1 MGRRPR
7 VDRTPEEKW
16 QIVQEGIKS
25 GNVSE
30 TCRRHGISPS
40 STVSMEGRSR
50 GRSKGSAWGEKRCR
64 GRNREGPSHPAT
76 GTNAGAEVAGDR
88 NPKKRRGGVSCG
100 AVHSQAREMV
110 AQGYTATLVAAT
122 LTISRSS
129 LYYRK
134 RPRGSRADRT
144 YDEQIVMACG
154 EKLAY
159 GYRRVAWWLQRKKGL
174 PVNRKRV
181 LRVMRERGLLVRSR
195 RLRARRKKEWGRV
208 EAAEPNQIWQSD
220 MTKIWAGPAVGWA
233 YLVSVIDCCTRE
245 IVGWNLSH
253 RCRTED
259 ALTAVEQAVL
269 ARLPE
274 GSRAAKV
281 TLTTDNGT
289 QFTSSRFLETLGRL
303 GITHRRTAYHHP
315 EGNSYIERFHRSLK
329 EEEVWTAEYRSLEE
343 ARTSIARWI
352 EEYNHDRPHR
362 GVGNRTPHEAFLSFA
377 GVLKNEALTV

>member
-1 MGRRPR
+1 
-7 VDRTPEEKW
+7 
-16 QIVQEGIKS
+16 
-25 GNVSE
+25 
-30 TCRRHGISPS
+30 
-40 STVSMEGRSR
+40 
-50 GRSKGSAWGEKRCR
+50 
-64 GRNREGPSHPAT
+64 
-76 GTNAGAEVAGDR
+76 
-88 NPKKRRGGVSCG
+88 
-100 AVHSQAREMV
+100 MV
-110 AQGYTATLVAAT
+110 TQGYTATLVAAT
-122 LTISRSS
+122 LAISRSS

-134 RPRGSRADRT
+134 QPRGSRADRT

-259 ALTAVEQAVL
+259 ALAAVEQAVL

-274 GSRAAKV
+274 GSREAHCDADHRQWDTV
-281 TLTTDNGT
+281 HFDAVHRDAQPAGHHASADGL
-289 QFTSSRFLETLGRL
+289 SSPGGQQLHRTVPSQLEGRGSL
-303 GITHRRTAYHHP
+303 DGGISQR
-315 EGNSYIERFHRSLK
+315 GRS
-329 EEEVWTAEYRSLEE
+329 A
-343 ARTSIARWI
+343 
-352 EEYNHDRPHR
+352 
-362 GVGNRTPHEAFLSFA
+362 
-377 GVLKNEALTV
+377 

>member
-1 MGRRPR
+1 M
-7 VDRTPEEKW
+7 
-16 QIVQEGIKS
+16 
-25 GNVSE
+25 
-30 TCRRHGISPS
+30 
-40 STVSMEGRSR
+40 
-50 GRSKGSAWGEKRCR
+50 
-64 GRNREGPSHPAT
+64 
-76 GTNAGAEVAGDR
+76 
-88 NPKKRRGGVSCG
+88 SCG
-100 AVHSQAREMV
+100 AVHSQAREIV

-122 LTISRSS
+122 LDISRSS

-134 RPRGSRADRT
+134 QPRESRADRR
-144 YDEQIVMACG
+144 YDEQIVVACG
-154 EKLAY
+154 EKPAY
-159 GYRRVAWWLQRKKGL
+159 GYRRVAWWLRRKENL

-220 MTKIWAGPAVGWA
+220 MTKIWAGPTVGWA

-245 IVGWNLSH
+245 IVSWNLSH
-253 RCRTED
+253 RCRTEE
-259 ALTAVEQAVL
+259 ALDAVEQAVL

-274 GSRAAKV
+274 GSRNARV

-289 QFTSSRFLETLGRL
+289 QFTSTRFIETVNGL
-303 GITHRRTAYHHP
+303 GITHRRTAYNHP

-329 EEEVWTAEYRSLEE
+329 EEEVWTAEYRNLQE

-362 GVGNRTPHEAFLSFA
+362 GVGNRTPYEAFLSFVT
-377 GVLKNEALTV
+377 VLRNQALTV